1 MARQGGALDG
11 APRADAW
18 LHSTLERSVA
28 YDTSEQ
34 PSRLWLS
41 PEEKEEKEDDESEQL
56 ANDWHFSGGPSPIP
70 NLQEVEEASG
80 DFAQSHFRR
89 RNRLETRL
97 EELQKDVASLT
108 LKLRANSNRSTSSIG
123 GHVSFDRSV
132 LLADTPSKPATPSGR
147 SESHSSAAKGK
158 AKPRASATAA
168 PKHATTSGRLVGSQ
182 PGTVR
187 TLRELHTVTTERDQ
201 LKFEL
206 EKTKRALT
214 VAEKKCEDARRSEKA
229 YKKLKA
235 HCESLQESLDLSE
248 KIRVRQKKLLQQM
261 QMQQQQRKD
270 KDSARSRAKAP
281 ENPRQIPAKKRP
293 ASAGSRLADQRGLGR
308 TAATKQRETQP
319 VRAVRAQQH
328 TDFDI
333 LDSLVSSF
341 HHTEEPGLA
350 THEQAPSEPTAAA
363 RSRLS
368 PKRRSRPI
376 TPATNPYRTDF
387 DTLLQNSQPEPPRF
401 GTQRP
406 SRIETKEKRRP
417 SQTQLQQQK
426 AMQQAAKW
434 ARARGVPMDMS
445 TSTTRKTRRSPT
457 NRPKNSFLAPTQ
469 ASLRRLHD
477 LRGRDDGGRPP
488 FVV

>member
-18 LHSTLERSVA
+18 LHSPLERSIA
-28 YDTSEQ
+28 YETPEQ

-41 PEEKEEKEDDESEQL
+41 PEEKEDKEDESEQL

-70 NLQEVEEASG
+70 NLQEVEAASG
-80 DFAQSHFRR
+80 DFAQAHFRR

-132 LLADTPSKPATPSGR
+132 LLADTPSKPATPSGQ
-147 SESHSSAAKGK
+147 SESRSSAAKSK

-168 PKHATTSGRLVGSQ
+168 PRHATTSGRLVGSQ

-206 EKTKRALT
+206 EKTKRALA

-235 HCESLQESLDLSE
+235 HCDSLQESLDLSE
-248 KIRVRQKKLLQQM
+248 KIRVRQKKLLQQI
-261 QMQQQQRKD
+261 QMQQQQRED

-281 ENPRQIPAKKRP
+281 ENSRQVPAKTRP
-293 ASAGSRLADQRGLGR
+293 ASAGSRLADQRRPGR
-308 TAATKQRETQP
+308 TAATKQREAPP
-319 VRAVRAQQH
+319 VRAVRAQPH

-333 LDSLVSSF
+333 LDSLVSIQ
-341 HHTEEPGLA
+341 HTEEPGLA
-350 THEQAPSEPTAAA
+350 TQEQAPSEPSAAA
-363 RSRLS
+363 HSRLS
-368 PKRRSRPI
+368 PKRRSRPV
-376 TPATNPYRTDF
+376 TPATNSYRTDF
-387 DTLLQNSQPEPPRF
+387 DNLLRDSQPVPPQF
-401 GTQRP
+401 STQRP
-406 SRIETKEKRRP
+406 SRIETKERRRP

-426 AMQQAAKW
+426 VMQQAARW

-445 TSTTRKTRRSPT
+445 TSTTRKTRRSPA

-477 LRGRDDGGRPP
+477 FQSRDDDGRPP